1 MAKPPVRI
9 MHTRIEP
16 GARVRYCPALP
27 GIKSFRATVI
37 APGLL
42 LRSWIIQSGGDTLRR
57 TVPTP
62 SLKLIGQKQRI
73 ARILAPPR
81 RLR

>member
-1 MAKPPVRI
+1 MAKPPVRV

-16 GARVRYCPALP
+16 GARVRYCPALA

-37 APGLL
+37 SPGPLPQ
-42 LRSWIIQSGGDTLRR
+42 SWIIQPDGDTLQR

-62 SLKLIGQKQRI
+62 TLKLIG
-73 ARILAPPR
+73 
-81 RLR
+81 